1 MLQFSFLKN
10 NFGKRTKLTI
20 KVSLTCSIMTL
31 ICALFFYYF
40 LEIKGVIFY
49 TLFVYSLVNFLNI
62 LMFLK
67 HRRLEITYNI
77 MSILAFCV
85 TYIICLYSGGVNS
98 PFSTFLVLIIFS
110 GYATTIY
117 YGDLWLIIV
126 SIAALSL
133 YLISI
138 SDFNFTNYVP
148 EKADHAFNFFFLLF
162 LIVLLGG
169 VFGRLMSK
177 NNTLV
182 YKSKK
187 EIAKRNEEK
196 TVMLKEI
203 HHRVKNNLQVVN
215 SLLRIQ
221 ARGIDDENVKLMFKL
236 TQSRVIAMARLHEK
250 IYNTKDLK
258 YIDVNDHFKL
268 LIRDLIHSYNLDK
281 NIVSKFNIEPVKMS
295 IDTLLP
301 LSLIVNELISNS
313 LKHAFNDVD
322 GGELFV
328 ALKSTNNNYEY
339 ELIVGDNGIGTPG
352 CVLSEVVNSTGVTL
366 IKTFVRQLNG
376 SIITLKERKGTN
388 FKILFSNIHTK

>member
-1 MLQFSFLKN
+1 MKY

-20 KVSLTCSIMTL
+20 KVSLTCSIMTFV
-31 ICALFFYYF
+31 CALLCYYF
-40 LEIKGVIFY
+40 LEIKGIIFY
-49 TLFVYSLVNFLNI
+49 ALFVYSIVNFLNI
-62 LMFLK
+62 LIFLK
-67 HRRLEITYNI
+67 HRKLEITYNI

-110 GYATTIY
+110 GYATTIF
-117 YGDLWLIIV
+117 YGDLWLVIV
-126 SIAALSL
+126 SLATLSL

-138 SDFNFTNYVP
+138 SDYSFTNYVP
-148 EKADHAFNFFFLLF
+148 AKADNAFNFFFLLF
-162 LIVLLGG
+162 LIILLGG

-177 NNTLV
+177 NNDLV

-221 ARGIDDENVKLMFKL
+221 ARGLDDENVKLMFKL

-258 YIDVNDHFKL
+258 YIDVNDHFRL

-281 NIVSKFNIEPVKMS
+281 NIVSKFSIEPVKMS

-313 LKHAFNDVD
+313 LKHAFNSVD
-322 GGELFV
+322 AGEIFV
-328 ALKSTNNNYEY
+328 ALKSTKSNHEY
-339 ELIVGDNGIGTPG
+339 ELIIGDNGIGTQG

-376 SIITLKERKGTN
+376 SITTLREKKGTN
-388 FKILFSNIHTK
+388 FKILFSNIKN